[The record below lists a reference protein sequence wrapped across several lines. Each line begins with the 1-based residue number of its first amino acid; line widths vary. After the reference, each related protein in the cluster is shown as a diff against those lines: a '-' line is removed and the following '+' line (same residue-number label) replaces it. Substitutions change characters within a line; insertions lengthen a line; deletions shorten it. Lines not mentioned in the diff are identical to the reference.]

1 MYFYKDHTRIH
12 TYYARMRGHDH
23 VWDRRYTQAC
33 TRDLCL
39 CQLIC
44 KLVFASGA
52 REPHSSFLS
61 LTIFGPAR
69 LGPSTNTWDSF
80 DPGSLFRLW
89 KRDGIVNALS
99 LFSDG
104 RRRSGP
110 ACRSSFDLF
119 GLKKRVC
126 SVRPLFVLRFVR
138 LRLVLG
144 F

>member
-1 MYFYKDHTRIH
+1 MLHYSAVAGCSCLQKSENIYFYEDYTHIH
-12 TYYARMRGHDH
+12 TYYARMGGHDH

-80 DPGSLFRLW
+80 DPGSLQ
-89 KRDGIVNALS
+89 DAS
-99 LFSDG
+99 LG
-104 RRRSGP
+104 RGSEMSQLMLYPCLATAAVDRGQHAERPSI
-110 ACRSSFDLF
+110 
-119 GLKKRVC
+119 C
-126 SVRPLFVLRFVR
+126 SA
-138 LRLVLG
+138 
-144 F
+144 